1 MKAQII
7 DKATD
12 LFLNYGFKSVTMD
25 DIASALGISKKTIYA
40 SFKNKSELV
49 NATTFSLFDAISDIV
64 NDIIE
69 QEKNPIEEIYVIK
82 HELMNHLKNEKS
94 SPQYQL
100 QKYYPEIFIK
110 LKEKQFGM
118 MHTCVTDNLER
129 GIALGVYRSDLNVD
143 FLSKLYFYSLLNIRN
158 SDIFPLKENTL
169 FDLIEQFYE
178 YHLRGIC
185 TEKGLVILNQ
195 FINNTLSTNNE

>member
-1 MKAQII
+1 MRAHII

-25 DIASALGISKKTIYA
+25 DIANALGISKKTIYTH
-40 SFKNKSELV
+40 FKNKNELV
-49 NATTFSLFDAISDIV
+49 KATTFHLFDVISEKIQEIIV
-64 NDIIE
+64 KKE
-69 QEKNPIEEIYVIK
+69 NPIEEIYDIK
-82 HELMNHLKNEKS
+82 HEVMNHLKNEKS

-100 QKYYPEIFIK
+100 QKYYPETFVE
-110 LKEKQFGM
+110 LKEKQFEM

-129 GIALGVYRSDLNVD
+129 GINLGIYRNNLNVE
-143 FLSKLYFYSLLNIRN
+143 FLSKLYFNSLLNIRN

-185 TEKGLVILNQ
+185 TEKGLVVLNQ